1 MAQNLVAFW
10 FERRVG
16 FQNNVV
22 LRLLFVFE
30 LLTLAFDFR
39 RSVSAAAKGPR
50 KIEDLP
56 CLYEQGWDDDDE
68 LQG

>member
-1 MAQNLVAFW
+1 MARNSVAFW
-10 FERRVG
+10 FEKHISFRDKSI
-16 FQNNVV
+16 
-22 LRLLFVFE
+22 LSLLFVFE

-39 RSVSAAAKGPR
+39 RSVSAAVKEPR